1 MALLE
6 AKNLAQSFEGQEI
19 ISDVSIELGPNEIV
33 CLIGTSGVGKTTL
46 FQILSGLH
54 QPTAGHVVL
63 EGQDITGQAGKISY
77 MLQKDMLLPY
87 RTIEDNIALPLIIQ
101 GTHKKEARVRI
112 QPYFE
117 EFGLEGT
124 QKKYPSQLSGGMRQ
138 RAALLRTYMFSHKV
152 VLLDEPFSAL
162 DALTKHEMHTWYLK
176 IMEKIQLSTL
186 FVSHDIDEAI
196 YLSNR
201 VLVMAGTPGTII
213 KEIPIVRTM
222 KNRDEFGVS
231 PQFLEYKK
239 QLLAFLR

>member
-6 AKNLAQSFEGQEI
+6 AKNLAQSFDGQEI
-19 ISDVSIELGPNEIV
+19 IRDVSIELGEKEIV
-33 CLIGTSGVGKTTL
+33 CLIGRSGVGKTTL

-54 QPTAGHVVL
+54 KPTKGHVLLDGEV
-63 EGQDITGQAGKISY
+63 ITGQAGKISY

-101 GTHKKEARVRI
+101 GAHKKEARAKI
-112 QPYFE
+112 QHYFD

-162 DALTKHEMHTWYLK
+162 DSITKREMHKWYLK
-176 IMEKIQLSTL
+176 IMKKIELSTI

-201 VLVMAGTPGTII
+201 VYVMAENPGTIV
-213 KEIPIVRTM
+213 KEIPIIRTI
-222 KNRDEFGVS
+222 KNRDEFSVS
-231 PQFLEYKK
+231 PEFLEYKK
-239 QLLAFLR
+239 QLLAFLQ